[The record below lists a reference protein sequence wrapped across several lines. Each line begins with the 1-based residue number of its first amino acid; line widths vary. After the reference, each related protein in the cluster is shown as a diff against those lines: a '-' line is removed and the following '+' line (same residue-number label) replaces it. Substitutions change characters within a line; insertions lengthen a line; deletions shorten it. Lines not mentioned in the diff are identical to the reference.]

1 MPHAPSITINLRKII
16 LIGCILPVLSLGCM
30 ATSRLVDSRDSSA
43 QTLVPTEESTLI
55 WSTPLDEPTQTAQPV
70 GTDAVTAAPTQAA
83 KTPPPPSQIVTVQG
97 VVQEIHITSSGNI
110 IVVNNIQ
117 YHVPQAVLV
126 VIMNNLRVG
135 VPIVF
140 TSGVDASGVIIIV
153 NVIKIN
159 NVTII
164 VNPQHKGGGDEGDD
178 NQGDDD

>member
-1 MPHAPSITINLRKII
+1 MTSAASNSIKLWKII
-16 LIGCILPVLSLGCM
+16 LIGCILPMLSLSCM
-30 ATSRLVDSRDSSA
+30 AASRLGEPRDSLT
-43 QTLVPTEESTLI
+43 QTAAPTEEITI
-55 WSTPLDEPTQTAQPV
+55 TWSDPPNELTQTAQPEATV
-70 GTDAVTAAPTQAA
+70 GTPPAPSPAAM
-83 KTPPPPSQIVTVQG
+83 TPLPGKVVTVQG
-97 VVQEIHITSSGNI
+97 VVQEIHITNNSNI

-117 YHVPQAVLV
+117 YHVPPAVLV

-164 VNPQHKGGGDEGDD
+164 VNPQHKGGGEGDD
-178 NQGDDD
+178 DQGDDD